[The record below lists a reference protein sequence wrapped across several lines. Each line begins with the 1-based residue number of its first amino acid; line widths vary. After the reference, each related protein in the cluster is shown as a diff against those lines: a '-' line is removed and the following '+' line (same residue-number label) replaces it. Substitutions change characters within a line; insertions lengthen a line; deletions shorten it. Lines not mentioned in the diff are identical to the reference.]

1 LYFLCGVFIECLFF
15 SLIEPG
21 NSPKPFSGASQH
33 SEVQQ
38 QSSQPYKIET
48 HFKDSPNAADIEK
61 IRLQERKS
69 KVALHSYLTFSL
81 DSAEE
86 AISVEKYNHSSSSRR
101 LSSSPV
107 PESKSSSSH
116 QNIYSSSRRTKKI
129 SPLTRRSPTL
139 NPASYFYN
147 KNDLPAGH
155 DIQLIHSPYYR
166 ALFGNTAAL
175 PFNQSSTTDNS
186 TPLKSESTE
195 SINSS
200 PGMMT
205 GSQDDSGP
213 RVETIS
219 SCSSEASSSD
229 EEQHQF
235 ETGRAFKR
243 NLSSVSNIILKRSHS
258 NSSHNLRKLAHH
270 HPSQGSQ
277 SYSNFFRMHSLTEN
291 EDVGDE
297 SNNQMNDHVQ
307 IPFAEAKDAGTTV
320 VDESSWPT
328 LPSLSSDA
336 TPISLR
342 YQPPELKSPETSSQ
356 LLFES
361 KQHPPSSAQLPSS
374 YATSLLSYNNP
385 STPKSSL
392 QHMKQQ
398 RSPSMYEMNSS
409 AKKRIRAEEGAQL
422 RTVININEEGKDT
435 TQSSIQ
441 FTTPVPPVS
450 SSSAKDTLSS
460 SPSPFRQEL
469 PSNLFFS
476 PPQVIMSAGISSSL
490 SLPAFSTLPHSSV
503 NMLQSPFL
511 SQQKLDHLNPQ
522 QLQQLQ
528 NQTPHQQ
535 AQLLRA
541 FSNESDQMG
550 SFGSIEEVEDEEALV
565 FASTSGDSVLA
576 KTPHIPSSSSGV
588 KLSSSVATHF
598 RQPLFTSER
607 KKIILPEQSPS
618 KVLVDKVKVAQFIY
632 SKLISSL
639 QPDPC
644 NTNSFNSSSTTATR
658 VKRWDDPDTD
668 SDEENDGNAQ
678 EGAEMDPKESF
689 DFQFFELISDYTQL
703 NISSELFQEKKQK
716 NYFLFHG
723 KQNYRCPSTSPKGK
737 QNTPKRNS
745 SLKFQDID
753 FLWFHKLI
761 GNFLKE
767 ENAHYFDAFLKLNLE
782 PQLWQQKKQHDDPTV
797 EMLTMKFLSHSF
809 DESKDEFDDF
819 RRDSLQ
825 FPPLFSSAQQQTER
839 TSSNALKQST
849 SVNAKSSNDN
859 DIHKILRL
867 LVSNKFYHY
876 LFSLLPHEDVRFQ
889 SKIYELIKI
898 VYVQIHEN
906 DSKLLETINQQKDS
920 YLIKYQYL
928 KKLINRQFLHS
939 AQFGS
944 VPGMMNDFDDEN
956 RSNLSNASSMDELFE
971 GKSPKNTQL
980 GNKRE
985 EYMHSYD
992 SFDSIYS
999 FSYCNDCSSN
1009 SLFSPLG
1016 EDGSI
1021 NREIPFILLESLY
1034 HVSTERFQ
1042 RCASSSK
1049 QSFQQELDVN
1059 FIAQKGFLVL
1069 SSENSTTEVDKS
1081 LHLHYSL
1088 HSTVKSKEERQPFR
1102 INDSDYY
1109 LIEFMKFVLKYE
1121 MEYLVSRLYKNS
1133 FDLTL
1138 IIKNLMIVKYLF
1150 LSLAKIMQCYGNR
1163 LGNSS
1168 ELLENNLLLNNLL
1181 ELMEGIILFYSF
1193 ILFELESFENN
1204 LVNKT
1209 LNCPVK
1215 EPRQKKNRKKEQK
1228 QQSSQSQPQSCDTY
1242 DNNSTCSTTAT
1253 NDHDSSA
1260 SAKDDNFVNI
1270 ILQKIYLLIS
1280 SSNNSYQNSNN
1291 IFYLLLHFIN
1301 SEWILPPAAAGMETG
1316 TRKNYAQEI
1325 LLIKLFELSLF
1336 YLPPEKLL
1344 FPIISIYDNIQ
1355 NHPQV
1360 INTSKTASIVQFP
1373 SLSFTTTNKVMF
1385 FMKQLFRKLF
1395 SSLNALSHFKILQ
1408 TVLCFFFQQKS
1419 ILLYNYCFAV
1429 DFSMYLENYSC
1440 DEVENDGDM
1449 LKQINPNC
1457 LSVDSFLNSPRDNM
1471 TPRNERNGNE
1481 LTEKVTSVSSYQN
1494 KFSEARLFNE
1504 QNENRL
1510 NCLVDHLRS
1519 LRSEYWNP
1527 TIKSLANSL
1536 LDLIFYQMEQ
1546 MQNEENNNDNSEDDY
1561 Y

>member
-1 LYFLCGVFIECLFF
+1 MVIF

-33 SEVQQ
+33 SEFPQQ

-81 DSAEE
+81 DTAEE
-86 AISVEKYNHSSSSRR
+86 AISVEKYNNSSSSRR

-116 QNIYSSSRRTKKI
+116 QNLSSSSRRMKKI
-129 SPLTRRSPTL
+129 SPVTRRSPTS

-175 PFNQSSTTDNS
+175 PFNQLTTTENS

-195 SINSS
+195 SITSS
-200 PGMMT
+200 SGMMIV
-205 GSQDDSGP
+205 SQDDSCP
-213 RVETIS
+213 RAETIS

-235 ETGRAFKR
+235 ETGRALKR

-270 HPSQGSQ
+270 HQSQGSQ

-291 EDVGDE
+291 EDVGGE
-297 SNNQMNDHVQ
+297 SNSQMHDRAQ
-307 IPFAEAKDAGTTV
+307 IPVAEAKDAGGTI

-328 LPSLSSDA
+328 LPSLSSETA
-336 TPISLR
+336 PISLR
-342 YQPPELKSPETSSQ
+342 YQLPELKSPETSSQ
-356 LLFES
+356 RLLES
-361 KQHPPSSAQLPSS
+361 KPHSPSSAQLPSH
-374 YATSLLSYNNP
+374 YATSLLSFNNP

-392 QHMKQQ
+392 QHIKQQ

-422 RTVININEEGKDT
+422 RTVVNINEEGKDT

-450 SSSAKDTLSS
+450 FS

-476 PPQVIMSAGISSSL
+476 PPQVIMSTGISPSL

-503 NMLQSPFL
+503 NLLQSPFL
-511 SQQKLDHLNPQ
+511 SQQKLDNLNPQ

-550 SFGSIEEVEDEEALV
+550 SFGSIEEIEDEEALIFV
-565 FASTSGDSVLA
+565 STSADSLLKA
-576 KTPHIPSSSSGV
+576 PHIPSSSGI

-598 RQPLFTSER
+598 RQPVFTSER
-607 KKIILPEQSPS
+607 KKFILAEQSPS
-618 KVLVDKVKVAQFIY
+618 KILVDKVKVAQFIY

-639 QPDPC
+639 QPDPST
-644 NTNSFNSSSTTATR
+644 NNSFNSTVTATR

-678 EGAEMDPKESF
+678 DGPEMDPKDSF

-716 NYFLFHG
+716 NYFLFQG
-723 KQNYRCPSTSPKGK
+723 KQIYRCPSTSPKGK
-737 QNTPKRNS
+737 QNTTRRNS
-745 SLKFQDID
+745 TLKFQDID

-782 PQLWQQKKQHDDPTV
+782 PQLWPHKKQYDDPTV

-825 FPPLFSSAQQQTER
+825 FPPLFSSAQQHTER

-849 SVNAKSSNDN
+849 SAKSSDDN

-939 AQFGS
+939 AQFS
-944 VPGMMNDFDDEN
+944 NVPGMTNDFDDEN
-956 RSNLSNASSMDELFE
+956 RSNLSNASSMDEAFE
-971 GKSPKNTQL
+971 GKSPKNTQFDT
-980 GNKRE
+980 KRE
-985 EYMHSYD
+985 EYMQSCD
-992 SFDSIYS
+992 SFDSIYT

-1009 SLFSPLG
+1009 PLFSPLG

-1069 SSENSTTEVDKS
+1069 SSENSTSQKPTIPSEVDKS

-1150 LSLAKIMQCYGNR
+1150 LSLTKIMQCYGNR

-1215 EPRQKKNRKKEQK
+1215 EPRLKKHRKKEQK
-1228 QQSSQSQPQSCDTY
+1228 PQSSQSQPQSCDTY

-1253 NDHDSSA
+1253 NDNDNSA
-1260 SAKDDNFVNI
+1260 SAKDDYFVNI

-1301 SEWILPPAAAGMETG
+1301 SEWVLPTTAAGMERG

-1344 FPIISIYDNIQ
+1344 FPIISIYDSIQ
-1355 NHPQV
+1355 NHEPV

-1373 SLSFTTTNKVMF
+1373 SLSFTTTNKVLF
-1385 FMKQLFRKLF
+1385 FMKQLFHKLF
-1395 SSLNALSHFKILQ
+1395 SSLNVLSHFKILQ

-1440 DEVENDGDM
+1440 DEVENDGDV
-1449 LKQINPNC
+1449 LKQINTCC
-1457 LSVDSFLNSPRDNM
+1457 LSVDSFVNSPRKIM
-1471 TPRNERNGNE
+1471 TPRNERNGDE
-1481 LTEKVTSVSSYQN
+1481 FIEKEPSGSSYQN

-1527 TIKSLANSL
+1527 TIKTLANSL

-1546 MQNEENNNDNSEDDY
+1546 MQNEENNNDDCDDNY